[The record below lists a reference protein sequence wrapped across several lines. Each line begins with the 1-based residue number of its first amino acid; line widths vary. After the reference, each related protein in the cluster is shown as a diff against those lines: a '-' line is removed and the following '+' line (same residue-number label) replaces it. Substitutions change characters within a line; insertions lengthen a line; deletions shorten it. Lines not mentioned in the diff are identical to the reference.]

1 MLVGRKVGRKE
12 GLDLHFLNLLKCV
25 QKVGAAIKWIW
36 GISWLCR
43 DHSSHENVGSP
54 SDDTGS
60 VILEKNKILMTEF
73 RYVSCHVIVLI
84 SWSKWGTK
92 TYVFVL

>member
-1 MLVGRKVGRKE
+1 MELICISSICSNVCRDW
-12 GLDLHFLNLLKCV
+12 LPL
-25 QKVGAAIKWIW
+25 KVGATIKWIW
-36 GISWLCR
+36 GIYWLCR

-84 SWSKWGTK
+84 SWSK
-92 TYVFVL
+92 